1 MRQSGRT
8 HSPEF
13 TFMGR
18 LSATL
23 LSASAGLLLAS
34 CARGDRPCGDCGT
47 VRIAAV
53 REPASI
59 FPPLVFETVGRDIG
73 DRVYER
79 LANLQAGG
87 ATIDPTAYRPAL
99 ASAWERVDSV
109 SWRFHL
115 RPGALW
121 HDSVSVT
128 ASDVVFSFAAYTDS
142 TLETGA
148 ASALE
153 GVTAEAL
160 DSSTVLVHFPRY
172 SPEQL
177 YDATWHVRILPKHI
191 WSSTPPAAWTSDTSM
206 ARLVGSGPY
215 RVSSWERGTMITL
228 DADPAWRPAP
238 AVRRLVWR
246 FTPDPDAALNLVL
259 SREAELL
266 EQAGAPAQAA
276 RASSDTALRVIP
288 YPSAVYGFAAF
299 NFAGTKGKLD
309 ARFGDRA
316 VRQAL
321 VLGVDR
327 ATLARAVFGPNAAVP
342 EGPVSRLQWIAGEG
356 ITTLPF
362 DTTAAAALLDSAGW
376 KRDASGVRRHGTTR
390 LAFGLLVPSTSA
402 SRKLLAEA
410 LQESWKRL
418 GAEVTIDAVDF
429 PVFQQRLAA
438 GKFDVYIGAYLD
450 EPSPHGIVDQWTRA
464 GWGALN
470 YGQYA
475 NPVVDSLIGL
485 ALEVSELGIA
495 RTRWHEVL
503 DSMNADA
510 PAVFLYT
517 PEQSA
522 VMSRR
527 ITGVSIDPWSWL
539 EGIERWGLEPGQALK

>member
-1 MRQSGRT
+1 
-8 HSPEF
+8 
-13 TFMGR
+13 MGR
-18 LSATL
+18 R
-23 LSASAGLLLAS
+23 LAS
-34 CARGDRPCGDCGT
+34 YIYASTTIVLAACGRGDSPCRECGT
-47 VRIAAV
+47 VRVAAV

-59 FPPLVFETVGRDIG
+59 LPPLVIETVGRDIG

-79 LANLQAGG
+79 LASLQAGG

-99 ASAWERVDSV
+99 ASSWERVDSLT
-109 SWRFHL
+109 WRFHL

-128 ASDVVFSFAAYTDS
+128 ASDVAFSFAAYADPA
-142 TLETGA
+142 LETAA

-153 GVTAEAL
+153 GVSAEAV
-160 DSSTVLVHFPRY
+160 DSATVLVHFPRY

-191 WSSTPPAAWTSDTSM
+191 WSATSPASWPSDTSI
-206 ARLVGSGPY
+206 AHLVGSGPY
-215 RVSSWERGTMITL
+215 RVSSWERGTTITL
-228 DADPAWRPAP
+228 DADPAWQPAP
-238 AVRRLVWR
+238 AIRRLVWR
-246 FTPDPDAALNLVL
+246 FTPDPDAALNLIL
-259 SREAELL
+259 AHEAELL
-266 EQAGAPAQAA
+266 EHAGAPAQAA
-276 RASSDTALRVIP
+276 RASTDTALRVVP

-299 NFAGTKGKLD
+299 NFAGPKGRPD
-309 ARFGDRA
+309 ARFSDRA

-327 ATLARAVFGPNAAVP
+327 SMLARAVFGPSAAVP
-342 EGPVSRLQWIAGEG
+342 LGPVSRLQWVASDG

-362 DTTAAAALLDSAGW
+362 DTAAAATLLDAAGW
-376 KRDASGVRRHGTTR
+376 RRDASGVRRRGTTR

-410 LQESWKRL
+410 LQEAWGRL
-418 GAEVTIDAVDF
+418 GAEVSIDAVDF
-429 PVFQQRLAA
+429 PVFQQRIAE

-470 YGQYA
+470 YGHYA
-475 NPVVDSLIGL
+475 NPVVDSLIAV
-485 ALEVSELGIA
+485 ALGISELGIA

-503 DSMNADA
+503 DSMNMDA

-517 PEQSA
+517 PEQTA
-522 VMSRR
+522 VASRR
-527 ITGVSIDPWSWL
+527 ITGVTIDPWSWL
-539 EGIERWGLEPGQALK
+539 DGVERWGLEPGQAPK

>member
-1 MRQSGRT
+1 MARRPASFIWATIAFYVAACGPGEQSCR
-8 HSPEF
+8 
-13 TFMGR
+13 
-18 LSATL
+18 
-23 LSASAGLLLAS
+23 
-34 CARGDRPCGDCGT
+34 DCGT

-59 FPPLVFETVGRDIG
+59 LPPLVFETVGRDIS

-79 LANLQAGG
+79 LANFQAGG

-99 ASAWERVDSV
+99 ASSWERVDSLT
-109 SWRFHL
+109 WRFHL

-128 ASDVVFSFAAYTDS
+128 AGDVVFSFAAYTDP
-142 TLETGA
+142 TLGTAA

-153 GVTAEAL
+153 GVTAEAV
-160 DSSTVLVHFPRY
+160 DSATVLVRFPRR

-177 YDATWHVRILPKHI
+177 YDATWHVRILPRHI
-191 WSSTPPAAWTSDTSM
+191 WSSTPPAAWPSDTSI
-206 ARLVGSGPY
+206 AHLVGSGPY
-215 RVSSWERGTMITL
+215 RVSSWERGATVTL

-238 AVRRLVWR
+238 AIRRLVWR
-246 FTPDPDAALNLVL
+246 FTADPDAALNLVL

-266 EQAGAPAQAA
+266 EHAGAPAQSDRAA
-276 RASSDTALRVIP
+276 TDTALRVIP

-299 NFAGTKGKLD
+299 RFGGAKGKPD
-309 ARFGDRA
+309 ARFSDRA

-321 VLGVDR
+321 VLSVDR
-327 ATLARAVFGPNAAVP
+327 ATLAHAVFGPRAAVP
-342 EGPVSRLQWIAGEG
+342 EGPVSRLQWIAGDG

-362 DTTAAAALLDSAGW
+362 DTAAAAALLDSAGW
-376 KRDASGVRRHGTTR
+376 KRDAAGVRRRGSTR

-402 SRKLLAEA
+402 SRKLIAEA
-410 LQESWKRL
+410 LQESWRRL
-418 GAEVTIDAVDF
+418 GAEVSIDAVDF

-450 EPSPHGIVDQWTRA
+450 EPSPYGIVDQWTQA

-470 YGQYA
+470 YGHYA
-475 NPVVDSLIGL
+475 NPVVDSLIGM
-485 ALEVSELGIA
+485 ALSASELGIA

-503 DSMNADA
+503 DSMNVDV

-522 VMSRR
+522 VASRR
-527 ITGVSIDPWSWL
+527 ITGVTIDPWSWL
-539 EGIERWGLEPGQALK
+539 EGIERWGLEPSQAVK

>member
-1 MRQSGRT
+1 MARRFAS
-8 HSPEF
+8 
-13 TFMGR
+13 
-18 LSATL
+18 LSYV
-23 LSASAGLLLAS
+23 SAIMILAS
-34 CARGDRPCGDCGT
+34 CGPGEPPCGACGT

-59 FPPLVFETVGRDIG
+59 LPPLVFETVGRDIG

-79 LANLQAGG
+79 LANFKAGG

-99 ASAWERVDSV
+99 ASSWERVDSLT
-109 SWRFHL
+109 WRFHL
-115 RPGALW
+115 RRDALW

-128 ASDVVFSFAAYTDS
+128 ATDVVFSFAAYTDS
-142 TLETGA
+142 SLETSA
-148 ASALE
+148 ASALD
-153 GVTAEAL
+153 GVTAESV
-160 DSSTVLVHFPRY
+160 DSATVLVHFPRY

-191 WSSTPPAAWTSDTSM
+191 WSATPPSSWPSDTNL
-206 ARLVGSGPY
+206 AHLVGSGPY
-215 RVSSWERGTMITL
+215 RVTSWERGTTITL
-228 DADPAWRPAP
+228 DADPSWLPAP
-238 AVRRLVWR
+238 AIRRLVWR

-259 SREAELL
+259 SREADLL
-266 EQAGAPAQAA
+266 EHAGAPAQAE

-299 NFAGTKGKLD
+299 NFAGAKGKQD

-321 VLGVDR
+321 VLAVDR
-327 ATLARAVFGPNAAVP
+327 STLARAVFGPRAVVP

-362 DTTAAAALLDSAGW
+362 DTAAAAMLLDSAGW
-376 KRDASGVRRHGTTR
+376 KRDASGMRRHGPTR
-390 LAFGLLVPSTSA
+390 LAFRLLVPSTSA

-410 LQESWKRL
+410 LQESWRRL
-418 GAEVTIDAVDF
+418 GVEVAIDAVDF
-429 PVFQQRLAA
+429 PVFQQRLAE
-438 GKFDVYIGAYLD
+438 GKFDVYVGAYLD
-450 EPSPHGIVDQWTRA
+450 EPSPTGIVDQWTRA

-470 YGQYA
+470 YGHYA
-475 NPVVDSLIGL
+475 NPVVDSLIDA
-485 ALEVSELGIA
+485 ALDASELGIA

-503 DSMNADA
+503 DSMNVDA
-510 PAVFLYT
+510 PAIFLYT

-522 VMSRR
+522 VVSRR
-527 ITGVSIDPWSWL
+527 ITGVTIDPWSWL
-539 EGIERWGLEPGQALK
+539 EGVERWGLETAQAFK